1 MNLDSVCG
9 DAEKRSSVFLEPF
22 EPELLLTKNPL
33 RLVLTKAPQTFPFF
47 AHNTNHR
54 LLLIINSRPPSII
67 NHAKQNTM
75 RYLVS
80 CMQLLTR
87 SLGLKRFKLLN
98 KE

>member
-54 LLLIINSRPPSII
+54 LLLIITMIAI
-67 NHAKQNTM
+67 AKCTKYPGKSSLQRTQFTASG
-75 RYLVS
+75 LVWIMKS
-80 CMQLLTR
+80 
-87 SLGLKRFKLLN
+87 KF
-98 KE
+98 